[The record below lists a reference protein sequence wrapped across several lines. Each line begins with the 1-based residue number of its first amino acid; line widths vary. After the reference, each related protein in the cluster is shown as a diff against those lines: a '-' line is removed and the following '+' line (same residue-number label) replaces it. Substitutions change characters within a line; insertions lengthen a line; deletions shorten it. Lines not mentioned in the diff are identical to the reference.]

1 MANARAWRVE
11 VADGVRRGGLRHTER
26 LVMVPDELGV
36 SEQSLSGGGKWE
48 GNHDQVSKTMVG
60 WCLLGQCR
68 CNNGSRFLGVRDD
81 QRTRDGA
88 TGVHVQRA
96 APRALVWQECERRSG
111 EHNLVDLEARGWSTD
126 QFLECV

>member
-1 MANARAWRVE
+1 MANAGAWRVE

-36 SEQSLSGGGKWE
+36 GEQSLSGVVKCE
-48 GNHDQVSKTMVG
+48 GNYDQVSKTMVG

-68 CNNGSRFLGVRDD
+68 CDDSLGLLGVRDD

-96 APRALVWQECERRSG
+96 APRALVWQECEWRSG
-111 EHNLVDLEARGWSTD
+111 EHNLVNLEACGWSTD
-126 QFLECV
+126 